1 MGGVVTVAGNDQVA
15 NPNPPR
21 RSGKCHLLL
30 LGLVALLILFP
41 LVEDI
46 NRPVIQ
52 VMCLTLPFLAGVLV
66 AETGRTD
73 VRRAFVLAAIQLGLA
88 GISFAVPEKDDGY
101 PILLSI
107 ELLATVVLILFS
119 TRCLGRYILRSPVIT
134 RDQIYAGVCMYI
146 MLGFAFAA
154 LFYILNT
161 LSPGSFSAGD
171 STEQGERPAALIYF
185 SFVTLATLGYGDIT
199 PRSHFARSLSV
210 IEALVGM
217 LFIAIFMARLVSMR
231 TDRDK

>member
-21 RSGKCHLLL
+21 RNGKCHLLL
-30 LGLVALLILFP
+30 AGLVALLILFP
-41 LVEDI
+41 LLEDI

-66 AETGRTD
+66 ADSARTD

-88 GISFAVPEKDDGY
+88 GVSFAVPERDNGY

-119 TRCLGRYILRSPVIT
+119 TRCLGRYVLRSPVIT
-134 RDQIYAGVCMYI
+134 QDEIYAGVCMYI

-171 STEQGERPAALIYF
+171 SSGHGEGPALVYF

>member
-30 LGLVALLILFP
+30 LGLVALLIFFP
-41 LVEDI
+41 RLEDI

-52 VMCLTLPFLAGVLV
+52 VMCLTLPFLAGVLI
-66 AETGRTD
+66 ADSGRAD

-88 GISFAVPEKDDGY
+88 GVSFLVPEKDNGY

-107 ELLATVVLILFS
+107 ELLATVILILFS
-119 TRCLGRYILRSPVIT
+119 TRCLGRYILQSPVVT
-134 RDQIYAGVCMYI
+134 RDEIYAGICMYI
-146 MLGFAFAA
+146 MLGFAFGA

-161 LSPGSFSAGD
+161 LSPGSFSTGD
-171 STEQGERPAALIYF
+171 SSAHGGHPALIYF

-199 PRSHFARSLSV
+199 PRSDFARSLSV